1 MCLPL
6 VVTQRNLLWYIVLIW
21 GTWTRTFR
29 SFPWINHNVIL
40 LQPAHTHNQEQQHN
54 NIQHFFNIIYPAVN
68 FPVIGKVESCKYF
81 VWVWDT
87 QIHLLGGLQYWHN
100 CEEYL
105 RMCLPLLPFS
115 LPLFEYLLIHCIIYP
130 WNWDIF
136 FSIDVKTED
145 PQV

>member
-87 QIHLLGGLQYWHN
+87 LAWSSSILTKLTVMNTGECDNPFQFSAFLWKSIDTLY
-100 CEEYL
+100 Y
-105 RMCLPLLPFS
+105 LPLKLG
-115 LPLFEYLLIHCIIYP
+115 Y
-130 WNWDIF
+130 IF
-136 FSIDVKTED
+136 
-145 PQV
+145 QYRC

>member
-54 NIQHFFNIIYPAVN
+54 NIQHFFNIIYPADN

-87 QIHLLGGLQYWHN
+87 LA
-100 CEEYL
+100 CDEYL
-105 RMCLPLLPFS
+105 RMCLPLSAFHSLKIYWYIVLSTHEFGTYFS
-115 LPLFEYLLIHCIIYP
+115 VSMLKL
-130 WNWDIF
+130 
-136 FSIDVKTED
+136 KTLWFRTREEEEEAKR
-145 PQV
+145 